1 MIINTD
7 EDAISYKTWKQIN
20 MNSDIEYILS
30 FLPDRERRLMRDLFN
45 GYTFGEVSKKYKL
58 SRYKIRQVLGSIKT
72 KIEFDKKK
80 INFTN
85 NIFYNK

>member
-30 FLPDRERRLMRDLFN
+30 FLPDRERRLMKDLFN

>member
-7 EDAISYKTWKQIN
+7 EDTISYKTWKQITI
-20 MNSDIEYILS
+20 NSDIDYILS

>member
-1 MIINTD
+1 MIVNTKDD
-7 EDAISYKTWKQIN
+7 EVSYATWKQIS

-30 FLPDRERRLMRDLFN
+30 FLPDREKRLIKDILD

-80 INFTN
+80 LNLT
-85 NIFYNK
+85 K

>member
-1 MIINTD
+1 MIVNTKDD
-7 EDAISYKTWKQIN
+7 EVSYATWKQIN

-30 FLPDRERRLMRDLFN
+30 FLPDREKRLIKDILD

-58 SRYKIRQVLGSIKT
+58 SSYKIRQVLGSIKT

-80 INFTN
+80 LNLT
-85 NIFYNK
+85 K

>member
-1 MIINTD
+1 MIINID
-7 EDAISYKTWKQIN
+7 EDTISYKTWKQIN

-30 FLPDRERRLMRDLFN
+30 FLPDRERRLMKDLFN

-58 SRYKIRQVLGSIKT
+58 SRYKIRQVIGSIKT

>member
-1 MIINTD
+1 MIVNTKDD
-7 EDAISYKTWKQIN
+7 EISYATWKQIN

-30 FLPDRERRLMRDLFN
+30 FLPDREKRLIKDILD

-80 INFTN
+80 LNLT
-85 NIFYNK
+85 K

>member
-1 MIINTD
+1 MIANTKDD
-7 EDAISYKTWKQIN
+7 EVSYATWKQIN

-30 FLPDRERRLMRDLFN
+30 FLPDREKRLIKDILD

-80 INFTN
+80 LNLT
-85 NIFYNK
+85 K

>member
-7 EDAISYKTWKQIN
+7 DDTISHKTWKQIN
-20 MNSDIEYILS
+20 NNSDIEYILS
-30 FLPDRERRLMRDLFN
+30 FLPDREKRLMRDLFN

-80 INFTN
+80 LNFTKQK
-85 NIFYNK
+85 IIHK

>member
-1 MIINTD
+1 MIVNTKDD
-7 EDAISYKTWKQIN
+7 EVSYATWKQIN
-20 MNSDIEYILS
+20 VNSDIEYILS
-30 FLPDRERRLMRDLFN
+30 FLPDREKRLIKDILD

-80 INFTN
+80 LNLTKWFTIN
-85 NIFYNK
+85 K

>member
-7 EDAISYKTWKQIN
+7 EDTISYKTWKQIN